1 VSRQFLGAIG
11 AAIVAL
17 VLVAWGS
24 LFTVPQQQQA
34 LVLQFGDPKR
44 EIKDPGLKV
53 KLPFIQDV
61 QYFEKRIL
69 DIDPPKQQI
78 ILIDQKRLD
87 VDAYARYRIADP
99 LRFYQTV
106 NNEAGARARLG
117 AIINSA
123 LRRVLGNESLANLLS
138 VRRSQITQAIFQDV
152 TATAAPLGIEM
163 IDVRI
168 KRADYPDQTSQ
179 AIYAR
184 MKSEREREAR
194 EFRGE
199 GFEVAQQ
206 IRADADRQ
214 RVVVL
219 ANARREAE
227 TLRGEGDALAIRIYA
242 EAFGQDPQFFAFYR
256 SMEAYKL
263 ALGDGSTTL
272 VLSPDSEFLRFFN
285 DMPSSCAGPA
295 SSRRWSGS
303 RSSG

>member
-1 VSRQFLGAIG
+1 MSRQFLGALG
-11 AAIVAL
+11 AVVVAL
-17 VLVAWGS
+17 TVVAWGS

-44 EIKDPGLKV
+44 SIQEPGLKV

-69 DIDPPKQQI
+69 DIDPPKQQV

-87 VDAYARYRIADP
+87 VDAYGRYRIVNP

-123 LRRVLGNESLANLLS
+123 MRRVLGNESLTNLLS
-138 VRRSQITQAIFQDV
+138 TRRSQITQAIFQEV
-152 TATAAPLGIEM
+152 SQAATSLGIEM
-163 IDVRI
+163 VDVRI

-184 MKSEREREAR
+184 MKSERDREAR

-199 GFEVAQQ
+199 GSEVAQQ

-214 RVVVL
+214 RVVTV
-219 ANARREAE
+219 ATAQQQAQ
-227 TLRGEGDALAIRIYA
+227 TLRGQGDAQAIQIYA
-242 EAFGQDPQFFAFYR
+242 DAFGQDPQFFAFYR
-256 SMEAYKL
+256 SMEAYKQS
-263 ALGDGSTTL
+263 LGDGSTTL
-272 VLSPDSEFLRFFN
+272 VLTPDSEFFRFFN
-285 DMPSSCAGPA
+285 DV
-295 SSRRWSGS
+295 SG
-303 RSSG
+303 RGQKP

>member
-1 VSRQFLGAIG
+1 MSRNFLGALG
-11 AAIVAL
+11 AAVVAL
-17 VLVAWGS
+17 VVVAWGS

-44 EIKDPGLKV
+44 VIQEPGLKV

-69 DIDPPKQQI
+69 DIDPPKQQV

-87 VDAYARYRIADP
+87 VDAYGRYRITDP

-123 LRRVLGNESLANLLS
+123 MRRVLGNESLTNILS
-138 VRRSQITQAIFQDV
+138 FRRGQITQAIFQEV
-152 TATAAPLGIEM
+152 NQATQPLGIEM

-184 MKSEREREAR
+184 MKSERDREAR

-199 GFEVAQQ
+199 GSEVAQQ

-214 RVVVL
+214 RVVIV
-219 ANARREAE
+219 ATAQQQAQ
-227 TLRGEGDALAIRIYA
+227 TLRGEGDAQAIRLYA

-256 SMEAYKL
+256 SMEAYKQS
-263 ALGDGSTTL
+263 LGDGSTTL
-272 VLSPDSEFLRFFN
+272 VLTPDSEFFRFFN
-285 DMPSSCAGPA
+285 DL
-295 SSRRWSGS
+295 SGKGAPG
-303 RSSG
+303 R

>member
-1 VSRQFLGAIG
+1 LGALG
-11 AAIVAL
+11 AVVVAL
-17 VLVAWGS
+17 TVVAWGS

-44 EIKDPGLKV
+44 AIPEPGLKI

-69 DIDPPKQQI
+69 DIDAPKQQV
-78 ILIDQKRLD
+78 ILVDQKRLD
-87 VDAYARYRIADP
+87 VDAYGRYRIVDP

-106 NNEAGARARLG
+106 SNEVGARARLG

-123 LRRVLGNESLANLLS
+123 MRRVLGNESLTNLLS
-138 VRRSQITQAIFQDV
+138 VRRGQITQAIFQDV
-152 TATAAPLGIEM
+152 SQAALPLGIEV
-163 IDVRI
+163 IDVRV

-184 MKSEREREAR
+184 MKSERDREAR

-199 GFEVAQQ
+199 GSEVAQQ

-214 RVVVL
+214 RVVTV
-219 ANARREAE
+219 ATAQQQAQS
-227 TLRGEGDALAIRIYA
+227 LRGQGDAQAIQIYA
-242 EAFGQDPQFFAFYR
+242 DAFGQDAEFFAFYR
-256 SMEAYKL
+256 SMEAYKN

-272 VLSPDSEFLRFFN
+272 VLSPDSQFFRFFN
-285 DMPSSCAGPA
+285 DITGKGANGN
-295 SSRRWSGS
+295 
-303 RSSG
+303 

>member
-1 VSRQFLGAIG
+1 MSRQFLGAL
-11 AAIVAL
+11 AAAVVAL

-44 EIKDPGLKV
+44 VIQDPGLKV
-53 KLPFIQDV
+53 KLPFIQEV

-69 DIDPPKQQI
+69 DIDPPKQQV
-78 ILIDQKRLD
+78 ILVDQKRLD
-87 VDAYARYRIADP
+87 VDAYGRYRITNP

-123 LRRVLGNESLANLLS
+123 MRRVLGNESLTNILS
-138 VRRSQITQAIFQDV
+138 VRRGQITQAIFQEV
-152 TATAAPLGIEM
+152 NQAASTLGIEM

-184 MKSEREREAR
+184 MKSERDREAR

-199 GFEVAQQ
+199 GQEVAQQ

-214 RVVVL
+214 RVVTV
-219 ANARREAE
+219 ATAQQQAQ
-227 TLRGEGDALAIRIYA
+227 TLRGQGDAQAIQIYA
-242 EAFGQDPQFFAFYR
+242 DAFGQDPQFFAFYR
-256 SMEAYKL
+256 SMEAYKQS
-263 ALGDGSTTL
+263 LGDGSTTL
-272 VLSPDSEFLRFFN
+272 VLTPDSEFFRFFN
-285 DMPSSCAGPA
+285 DLTGRGQKP
-295 SSRRWSGS
+295 
-303 RSSG
+303 

>member
-1 VSRQFLGAIG
+1 VSRQLLGALG
-11 AAIVAL
+11 AAVVAL
-17 VLVAWGS
+17 VVVAWGS

-44 EIKDPGLKV
+44 VIQDPGLKV

-61 QYFEKRIL
+61 HYFEKRIL
-69 DIDPPKQQI
+69 DIDPPKQQV
-78 ILIDQKRLD
+78 ILVDQKRLD
-87 VDAYARYRIADP
+87 VDAYARYRISDP

-123 LRRVLGNESLANLLS
+123 MRRVLGNESLTNILS
-138 VRRSQITQAIFQDV
+138 VRRGHITQAIYQDV
-152 TATAAPLGIEM
+152 SQAAQPLGIEM

-214 RVVVL
+214 RVVIL
-219 ANARREAE
+219 ATARREAE
-227 TLRGEGDALAIRIYA
+227 TLRGQGDAQAIQIYA
-242 EAFGQDPQFFAFYR
+242 DAFGQDPQFFAFYR
-256 SMEAYKL
+256 SMEAYKQ

-272 VLSPDSEFLRFFN
+272 ILSPESEFLRFFS
-285 DMPSSCAGPA
+285 DMAGKPA
-295 SSRRWSGS
+295 AK
-303 RSSG
+303 

>member
-1 VSRQFLGAIG
+1 MNRPILGVLGAIVVVL
-11 AAIVAL
+11 IV
-17 VLVAWGS
+17 VAWGS
-24 LFTVPQQQQA
+24 MFTVHQSQQA

-44 EIKDPGLKV
+44 LIQDPGLKF
-53 KLPFIQDV
+53 KLPFVQDV

-69 DIDPPKQQI
+69 DIDPPKQQV

-87 VDAYARYRIADP
+87 VDSYARYRIADP
-99 LRFYQTV
+99 LKFYQTV

-123 LRRVLGNESLANLLS
+123 MRRVLGNESLTNLLS
-138 VRRSQITQAIFQDV
+138 VRRAQITLAIFRDV
-152 TATAAPLGIEM
+152 TQAAAPLGIEM
-163 IDVRI
+163 TDVRI

-194 EFRGE
+194 ELRAE

-214 RVVVL
+214 RVVII
-219 ANARREAE
+219 ATAQQQAQ
-227 TLRGEGDALAIRIYA
+227 TLRGEGDAQAIQIYA
-242 EAFGQDPQFFAFYR
+242 DAFGQDQEFYAFYR
-256 SMEAYKL
+256 SMEAYKQ

-272 VLSPDSEFLRFFN
+272 VLSPDSQFFRYFN
-285 DMPSSCAGPA
+285 DLGGKAT
-295 SSRRWSGS
+295 GS
-303 RSSG
+303 R

>member
-1 VSRQFLGAIG
+1 MSRQFMGAL
-11 AAIVAL
+11 AAAVVAL

-24 LFTVPQQQQA
+24 LFTVPQHQQA

-44 EIKDPGLKV
+44 AIPDPGLKV

-69 DIDPPKQQI
+69 DIDPPKQQV

-87 VDAYARYRIADP
+87 VDSYARYRITDP

-138 VRRSQITQAIFQDV
+138 VRRAAITQSIFQEV
-152 TATAAPLGIEM
+152 SQAATSLGIEM
-163 IDVRI
+163 VDVRI

-184 MKSEREREAR
+184 MKSERDREAR

-199 GFEVAQQ
+199 GSEVAQQ

-214 RVVVL
+214 RVVTV
-219 ANARREAE
+219 ATAQQQAQ
-227 TLRGEGDALAIRIYA
+227 TLRGQGDSQAIQIYA
-242 EAFGQDPQFFAFYR
+242 DAFGQDPQFFAFYR
-256 SMEAYKL
+256 SMEAYKQS
-263 ALGDGSTTL
+263 LGDGSTTL
-272 VLSPDSEFLRFFN
+272 VLSPDSEFFRFFN
-285 DMPSSCAGPA
+285 DITGK
-295 SSRRWSGS
+295 GS
-303 RSSG
+303 APRP

>member
-1 VSRQFLGAIG
+1 MSRQFMGALGA
-11 AAIVAL
+11 AVVAL
-17 VLVAWGS
+17 IVVAWGA

-44 EIKDPGLKV
+44 AIQEPGLKI

-69 DIDPPKQQI
+69 DIDPPKQQV

-87 VDAYARYRIADP
+87 VDAYGRYRITDP

-123 LRRVLGNESLANLLS
+123 MRRVLGNESLANLLS
-138 VRRSQITQAIFQDV
+138 VRRSQITQAIFQEV
-152 TATAAPLGIEM
+152 NQAATSLGIEM
-163 IDVRI
+163 IDVRM
-168 KRADYPDQTSQ
+168 KRVDYPDQTSQ

-184 MKSEREREAR
+184 MKSERDREAR

-199 GFEVAQQ
+199 GSEVAQQ

-214 RVVVL
+214 RVVTV
-219 ANARREAE
+219 ATAQQQAQ
-227 TLRGEGDALAIRIYA
+227 TLRGQGDAQAIQIYA
-242 EAFGQDPQFFAFYR
+242 DAFGQDPQFFAFYR
-256 SMEAYKL
+256 SMEAYKQS
-263 ALGDGSTTL
+263 LGDGSTTL
-272 VLSPDSEFLRFFN
+272 ILSPDSEFFRFFN
-285 DMPSSCAGPA
+285 DVTGKKP
-295 SSRRWSGS
+295 
-303 RSSG
+303 

>member
-1 VSRQFLGAIG
+1 MSRQFLGALG
-11 AAIVAL
+11 AAVVAL
-17 VLVAWGS
+17 IVVAWGS

-44 EIKDPGLKV
+44 SIQDPGLKV

-69 DIDPPKQQI
+69 DIDPPKQQV

-87 VDAYARYRIADP
+87 VDAYGRYRIVNP

-123 LRRVLGNESLANLLS
+123 MRRVLGNESLANLLS
-138 VRRSQITQAIFQDV
+138 TRRGQITQAIFQEV
-152 TATAAPLGIEM
+152 SQAATSLGIEM

-184 MKSEREREAR
+184 MKSERDREAR

-199 GFEVAQQ
+199 GSEVAQQ

-214 RVVVL
+214 RVVTI
-219 ANARREAE
+219 ATAQQQAQ
-227 TLRGEGDALAIRIYA
+227 TLRGQGDAQAIQIYA
-242 EAFGQDPQFFAFYR
+242 DAFGQDPQFFAFYR
-256 SMEAYKL
+256 SMEAYKQS
-263 ALGDGSTTL
+263 LGDGSTTL
-272 VLSPDSEFLRFFN
+272 VLTPDSEFFRFFN
-285 DMPSSCAGPA
+285 DV
-295 SSRRWSGS
+295 SG
-303 RSSG
+303 RGQKP

>member
-1 VSRQFLGAIG
+1 MSRQFLGALG
-11 AAIVAL
+11 AAVVAL

-24 LFTVPQQQQA
+24 LFTVPQHQQA

-44 EIKDPGLKV
+44 AIPDPGLKV

-69 DIDPPKQQI
+69 DIDPPKQQV

-87 VDAYARYRIADP
+87 VDSYARYRITDP

-138 VRRSQITQAIFQDV
+138 VRRTQITQAIFQEV
-152 TATAAPLGIEM
+152 SQAATSLGIEM

-184 MKSEREREAR
+184 MKSERDREAR

-199 GFEVAQQ
+199 GSEVAQQ

-214 RVVVL
+214 RVVTV
-219 ANARREAE
+219 ATAQQQAQ
-227 TLRGEGDALAIRIYA
+227 TLRGQGDAQAIQIYA
-242 EAFGQDPQFFAFYR
+242 DAFGQDPQFFAFYR
-256 SMEAYKL
+256 SMEAYKQS
-263 ALGDGSTTL
+263 LGDGSTTL
-272 VLSPDSEFLRFFN
+272 VLSPDSEFFRFFN
-285 DMPSSCAGPA
+285 DVTGRGQKP
-295 SSRRWSGS
+295 
-303 RSSG
+303 

>member
-1 VSRQFLGAIG
+1 MSRNFLGALG
-11 AAIVAL
+11 AAVVAL
-17 VLVAWGS
+17 VVVAWGS
-24 LFTVPQQQQA
+24 LFTVPQQQQT

-44 EIKDPGLKV
+44 VIQEPGLKV

-61 QYFEKRIL
+61 HYFEKRIL
-69 DIDPPKQQI
+69 DIDPPKQQV

-87 VDAYARYRIADP
+87 VDAYGRYRITDP

-123 LRRVLGNESLANLLS
+123 MRRVLGNESLTNILS
-138 VRRSQITQAIFQDV
+138 FRRGQITQAIFQEV
-152 TATAAPLGIEM
+152 NQATQPLGIEM

-184 MKSEREREAR
+184 MKSERDREAR

-199 GFEVAQQ
+199 GSEVAQQ

-214 RVVVL
+214 RVVIV
-219 ANARREAE
+219 ATAQQQAQ
-227 TLRGEGDALAIRIYA
+227 TLRGEGDAQAIRLYA

-256 SMEAYKL
+256 SMEAYKQS
-263 ALGDGSTTL
+263 LGDGSTTL
-272 VLSPDSEFLRFFN
+272 VLTPDSEFFRFFN
-285 DMPSSCAGPA
+285 DL
-295 SSRRWSGS
+295 SGKGAPG
-303 RSSG
+303 R

>member
-1 VSRQFLGAIG
+1 MSRQFMGALGA
-11 AAIVAL
+11 AVVAL
-17 VLVAWGS
+17 IIVAWGA

-44 EIKDPGLKV
+44 VIQEPGLKV

-69 DIDPPKQQI
+69 DIDPPKQQV

-87 VDAYARYRIADP
+87 VDAYGRYRITNP

-123 LRRVLGNESLANLLS
+123 MRRVLGNESLANLLS
-138 VRRSQITQAIFQDV
+138 GRRTQITQAIFQEV
-152 TATAAPLGIEM
+152 NQAASSLGIEM
-163 IDVRI
+163 IDVRM
-168 KRADYPDQTSQ
+168 KRVDYPDQTSQ

-184 MKSEREREAR
+184 MKSERDREAR

-199 GFEVAQQ
+199 GSEVAQQ

-214 RVVVL
+214 RVVTV
-219 ANARREAE
+219 ATAQQQAQ
-227 TLRGEGDALAIRIYA
+227 TLRGQGDAQAIQIYA
-242 EAFGQDPQFFAFYR
+242 DAFGQDPQFFAFYR
-256 SMEAYKL
+256 SMEAYKQS
-263 ALGDGSTTL
+263 LGDGSTTL
-272 VLSPDSEFLRFFN
+272 VLSPDSEFFRFFN
-285 DMPSSCAGPA
+285 DVTGKGHQKP
-295 SSRRWSGS
+295 
-303 RSSG
+303 

>member
-1 VSRQFLGAIG
+1 MSRQFLGALG
-11 AAIVAL
+11 AAVVAL
-17 VLVAWGS
+17 IVVAWGS

-44 EIKDPGLKV
+44 VIQEPGLKV

-69 DIDPPKQQI
+69 DIDPPKQQV

-87 VDAYARYRIADP
+87 VDAYGRYRITNP

-123 LRRVLGNESLANLLS
+123 MRRVLGNESLTNILS
-138 VRRSQITQAIFQDV
+138 VRRGQITQAIFQEV
-152 TATAAPLGIEM
+152 NQAASTLGIEM

-184 MKSEREREAR
+184 MKSERDREAR

-199 GFEVAQQ
+199 GQEVAQQ

-214 RVVVL
+214 RVVIV
-219 ANARREAE
+219 ATAQQQAQ
-227 TLRGEGDALAIRIYA
+227 TLRGEGDGQAIQIYA
-242 EAFGQDPQFFAFYR
+242 DAFGQDPQFFAFYR
-256 SMEAYKL
+256 SMEAYKQ

-272 VLSPDSEFLRFFN
+272 VLSPDSEFFRFFN
-285 DMPSSCAGPA
+285 DATGRGQKP
-295 SSRRWSGS
+295 
-303 RSSG
+303 

>member
-1 VSRQFLGAIG
+1 MSRQFLGALG
-11 AAIVAL
+11 AAVVAL
-17 VLVAWGS
+17 IVVAWGS

-44 EIKDPGLKV
+44 SIQDPGLKI

-69 DIDPPKQQI
+69 DIDPPKQQV

-87 VDAYARYRIADP
+87 VDAYGRYRIVNP

-123 LRRVLGNESLANLLS
+123 MRRVLGNESLANLLS
-138 VRRSQITQAIFQDV
+138 TRRGQITQAIFQEV
-152 TATAAPLGIEM
+152 SQAATSLGIEM

-184 MKSEREREAR
+184 MKSERDREAR

-199 GFEVAQQ
+199 GSEVAQQ

-214 RVVVL
+214 RVVTI
-219 ANARREAE
+219 ATAQQQAQ
-227 TLRGEGDALAIRIYA
+227 TLRGQGDAQAIQIYA
-242 EAFGQDPQFFAFYR
+242 DAFGQDPQFFAFYR
-256 SMEAYKL
+256 SMEAYKQS
-263 ALGDGSTTL
+263 LGDGSTTL
-272 VLSPDSEFLRFFN
+272 VLTPDSEFFRFFN
-285 DMPSSCAGPA
+285 DLGGRGQRP
-295 SSRRWSGS
+295 
-303 RSSG
+303 

>member
-1 VSRQFLGAIG
+1 MSRQFLGALG
-11 AAIVAL
+11 AAVVAL

-44 EIKDPGLKV
+44 AIPDPGLKV

-69 DIDPPKQQI
+69 DIDAPKQQV
-78 ILIDQKRLD
+78 ILVDQKRLD
-87 VDAYARYRIADP
+87 VDAYGRYRIVDP

-106 NNEAGARARLG
+106 SNEVGARARLG

-123 LRRVLGNESLANLLS
+123 MRRVLGNESLTNLLS
-138 VRRSQITQAIFQDV
+138 VRRGQITQAIFQDV
-152 TATAAPLGIEM
+152 SQAALPLGIEV
-163 IDVRI
+163 IDVRV

-184 MKSEREREAR
+184 MKSERDREAR

-199 GFEVAQQ
+199 GSEVAQQ

-214 RVVVL
+214 RVVTV
-219 ANARREAE
+219 ATAQQQAQS
-227 TLRGEGDALAIRIYA
+227 LRGQGDAQAIQIYA
-242 EAFGQDPQFFAFYR
+242 DAFGQDAEFFAFYR
-256 SMEAYKL
+256 SMEAYKN

-272 VLSPDSEFLRFFN
+272 VLSPDSQFFRFFN
-285 DMPSSCAGPA
+285 DITGKGANGN
-295 SSRRWSGS
+295 
-303 RSSG
+303 

>member
-1 VSRQFLGAIG
+1 MSRNFLGALG
-11 AAIVAL
+11 AAVVAL
-17 VLVAWGS
+17 VVVAWGS

-44 EIKDPGLKV
+44 VIQEPGLKV

-69 DIDPPKQQI
+69 DIDPPKQQV

-87 VDAYARYRIADP
+87 VDAYGRYRITDP

-123 LRRVLGNESLANLLS
+123 MRRVLGNESLTNILS
-138 VRRSQITQAIFQDV
+138 VRRGQITQAIFQEV
-152 TATAAPLGIEM
+152 NQAAQPLGIEM

-184 MKSEREREAR
+184 MKSERDREAR

-199 GFEVAQQ
+199 GSEVAQQ

-214 RVVVL
+214 RVVIV
-219 ANARREAE
+219 ATAQQQAQ
-227 TLRGEGDALAIRIYA
+227 TLRGEGDAQAIRLYA

-256 SMEAYKL
+256 SMEAYKQS
-263 ALGDGSTTL
+263 LGDGSTTL
-272 VLSPDSEFLRFFN
+272 VLTPDSEFFRFFN
-285 DMPSSCAGPA
+285 DL
-295 SSRRWSGS
+295 SGKGAPG
-303 RSSG
+303 R

>member
-1 VSRQFLGAIG
+1 MSRQFLGALG
-11 AAIVAL
+11 AAVVAL
-17 VLVAWGS
+17 IVVAWGS

-44 EIKDPGLKV
+44 SIQEPGLKV

-69 DIDPPKQQI
+69 DIDPPKQQV

-87 VDAYARYRIADP
+87 VDAYGRYRIVNP

-123 LRRVLGNESLANLLS
+123 MRRVLGNESLANLLS
-138 VRRSQITQAIFQDV
+138 TRRGQITQAIFQEV
-152 TATAAPLGIEM
+152 SQAATSLGIEM
-163 IDVRI
+163 VDVRI

-184 MKSEREREAR
+184 MKSERDREAR

-199 GFEVAQQ
+199 GSEVAQQ

-214 RVVVL
+214 RVVTV
-219 ANARREAE
+219 ATAQQQAQ
-227 TLRGEGDALAIRIYA
+227 TLRGQGDAQAIQIYA
-242 EAFGQDPQFFAFYR
+242 DAFGQDPQFFAFYR
-256 SMEAYKL
+256 SMEAYKQS
-263 ALGDGSTTL
+263 LGDGSTTL
-272 VLSPDSEFLRFFN
+272 VLTPDSEFFRFFN
-285 DMPSSCAGPA
+285 DVTGRGQKP
-295 SSRRWSGS
+295 
-303 RSSG
+303 

>member
-1 VSRQFLGAIG
+1 MSRNFLGAIG
-11 AAIVAL
+11 AAVVAL
-17 VLVAWGS
+17 IVVAWGS

-44 EIKDPGLKV
+44 VIQEPGLKV

-69 DIDPPKQQI
+69 DIDPPKQQV

-87 VDAYARYRIADP
+87 VDAYGRYRITNP

-123 LRRVLGNESLANLLS
+123 MRRVLGNESLTNLLS
-138 VRRSQITQAIFQDV
+138 VRRNQITQAIFQDV
-152 TATAAPLGIEM
+152 SQAALPLGIEM
-163 IDVRI
+163 VDVRM
-168 KRADYPDQTSQ
+168 KRVDYPDQTSQ

-184 MKSEREREAR
+184 MKSEREREAK

-199 GFEVAQQ
+199 GSEVAQQ

-214 RVVVL
+214 RVVTV
-219 ANARREAE
+219 ATAQQQAQ
-227 TLRGEGDALAIRIYA
+227 TLRGQGDAQAIQIYA
-242 EAFGQDPQFFAFYR
+242 DAFGQDPQFFAFYR
-256 SMEAYKL
+256 SMEAYKN

-272 VLSPDSEFLRFFN
+272 VLSPDSEFFRYFN
-285 DMPSSCAGPA
+285 DLGGKGFSK
-295 SSRRWSGS
+295 
-303 RSSG
+303 

>member
-1 VSRQFLGAIG
+1 MSRQFLGALG
-11 AAIVAL
+11 AVVVAL
-17 VLVAWGS
+17 TVVAWGS

-44 EIKDPGLKV
+44 SIQEPGLKV

-69 DIDPPKQQI
+69 DIDPPKQQV

-87 VDAYARYRIADP
+87 VDAYGRYRIVNP

-123 LRRVLGNESLANLLS
+123 MRRVLGNESLTNLLS
-138 VRRSQITQAIFQDV
+138 TRRSQITQAIFQEV
-152 TATAAPLGIEM
+152 SQAATSLGIEM
-163 IDVRI
+163 VDVRI

-184 MKSEREREAR
+184 MKSERDREAR

-199 GFEVAQQ
+199 GSEVAQQ

-214 RVVVL
+214 RVVTV
-219 ANARREAE
+219 ATAQQQAQ
-227 TLRGEGDALAIRIYA
+227 TLRGQGDAQAIQIYA
-242 EAFGQDPQFFAFYR
+242 DAFGQDPQFFAFYR
-256 SMEAYKL
+256 SMEAYKQS
-263 ALGDGSTTL
+263 LGDGSTTL
-272 VLSPDSEFLRFFN
+272 VLTPDSEFFRFFN
-285 DMPSSCAGPA
+285 DIGGKGQQKP
-295 SSRRWSGS
+295 
-303 RSSG
+303 

>member
-1 VSRQFLGAIG
+1 MSRQFLGALG
-11 AAIVAL
+11 AAVVAL
-17 VLVAWGS
+17 IIVAWGA

-44 EIKDPGLKV
+44 VIQEPGLKV

-69 DIDPPKQQI
+69 DIDPPKQQV

-87 VDAYARYRIADP
+87 VDSYARYRITDP

-117 AIINSA
+117 AIINSS

-138 VRRSQITQAIFQDV
+138 TRRGQITQAIFQEV
-152 TATAAPLGIEM
+152 SQAATSLGIEM
-163 IDVRI
+163 VDVRI

-184 MKSEREREAR
+184 MKSERDREAR

-199 GFEVAQQ
+199 GSEVAQQ

-214 RVVVL
+214 RVVTV
-219 ANARREAE
+219 ATAQQQAQ
-227 TLRGEGDALAIRIYA
+227 TLRGQGDAQAIQIYA
-242 EAFGQDPQFFAFYR
+242 DAFGQDPQFFAFYR
-256 SMEAYKL
+256 SMEAYKQ

-272 VLSPDSEFLRFFN
+272 VLTPDSEFFRFFN
-285 DMPSSCAGPA
+285 DIGGKGQQKP
-295 SSRRWSGS
+295 
-303 RSSG
+303 

>member
-1 VSRQFLGAIG
+1 VSRQTLGALG
-11 AAIVAL
+11 AAVVAL

-44 EIKDPGLKV
+44 VIQDPGLKV

-69 DIDPPKQQI
+69 DIDPPKQQV

-87 VDAYARYRIADP
+87 VDAYARYRISDP

-123 LRRVLGNESLANLLS
+123 MRRVLGNESLANLLS
-138 VRRSQITQAIFQDV
+138 VKRNQITQAIFQDV

-163 IDVRI
+163 IDVRM
-168 KRADYPDQTSQ
+168 KRVDYPDQTSQ

-219 ANARREAE
+219 ANAKREAE
-227 TLRGEGDALAIRIYA
+227 TMRGLGDAQAIQIYA

-256 SMEAYKL
+256 SMEAYKQ

-272 VLSPDSEFLRFFN
+272 VLSPESEFLRFFN
-285 DMPSSCAGPA
+285 DMAGKSQAVPA
-295 SSRRWSGS
+295 K
-303 RSSG
+303 

>member
-1 VSRQFLGAIG
+1 MSRQFMGALGA
-11 AAIVAL
+11 AVVAL

-44 EIKDPGLKV
+44 VIQDPGLKV

-69 DIDPPKQQI
+69 DIDPPKQQV
-78 ILIDQKRLD
+78 ILVDQKRLD

-138 VRRSQITQAIFQDV
+138 VRRSAITQAIFQDV
-152 TATAAPLGIEM
+152 TLNAQPLGIEM

-219 ANARREAE
+219 ANAKREAE
-227 TLRGEGDALAIRIYA
+227 TLRGLGDAQAIQIYA
-242 EAFGQDPQFFAFYR
+242 EAFGQDLQFFSFYR
-256 SMEAYKL
+256 SMEAYKQ

-285 DMPSSCAGPA
+285 DMAGKSLPK
-295 SSRRWSGS
+295 
-303 RSSG
+303 

>member
-1 VSRQFLGAIG
+1 MSRQFLGALG
-11 AAIVAL
+11 AVVVAL
-17 VLVAWGS
+17 TVVAWGS

-44 EIKDPGLKV
+44 SIQDPGLKI

-69 DIDPPKQQI
+69 DIDPPKQQV

-87 VDAYARYRIADP
+87 VDAYGRYRIVNP

-123 LRRVLGNESLANLLS
+123 MRRVLGNESLANLLS
-138 VRRSQITQAIFQDV
+138 TRRGQITQAIFQEV
-152 TATAAPLGIEM
+152 SQAATSLGIEM

-184 MKSEREREAR
+184 MKSERDREAR

-199 GFEVAQQ
+199 GSEVAQQ
-206 IRADADRQ
+206 
-214 RVVVL
+214 
-219 ANARREAE
+219 
-227 TLRGEGDALAIRIYA
+227 
-242 EAFGQDPQFFAFYR
+242 
-256 SMEAYKL
+256 
-263 ALGDGSTTL
+263 
-272 VLSPDSEFLRFFN
+272 LSLIHI
-285 DMPSSCAGPA
+285 
-295 SSRRWSGS
+295 
-303 RSSG
+303 

>member
-1 VSRQFLGAIG
+1 MSRQFLGALG
-11 AAIVAL
+11 AAVVAL

-24 LFTVPQQQQA
+24 LFTVPQHQQA

-44 EIKDPGLKV
+44 AIPDPGLKV

-61 QYFEKRIL
+61 QYFEKRIP
-69 DIDPPKQQI
+69 DIDPPKQQV

-87 VDAYARYRIADP
+87 VDSYARYRITDP

-138 VRRSQITQAIFQDV
+138 VRRTQITQAIFQEV
-152 TATAAPLGIEM
+152 SQAATSLGIEM

-184 MKSEREREAR
+184 MKSERDREAR

-199 GFEVAQQ
+199 GSEVAQQ

-214 RVVVL
+214 RVVTV
-219 ANARREAE
+219 ATAQQQAQ
-227 TLRGEGDALAIRIYA
+227 TLRGQGDAQAIQIYA
-242 EAFGQDPQFFAFYR
+242 DAFGQDPQFFAFYR
-256 SMEAYKL
+256 SMEAYKQS
-263 ALGDGSTTL
+263 LGDGSTTL
-272 VLSPDSEFLRFFN
+272 VLSPDSEFFRFFN
-285 DMPSSCAGPA
+285 DVTGRGQKP
-295 SSRRWSGS
+295 
-303 RSSG
+303 

>member
-1 VSRQFLGAIG
+1 MSRQFMGALGA
-11 AAIVAL
+11 AVVAL
-17 VLVAWGS
+17 ILVAWGA

-44 EIKDPGLKV
+44 AIQDPGLKV

-69 DIDPPKQQI
+69 DIDPPKQQV

-87 VDAYARYRIADP
+87 VDSYARYRIVDP

-123 LRRVLGNESLANLLS
+123 MRRVLGNESLANLLS
-138 VRRSQITQAIFQDV
+138 VRRAQITQAIFQDV
-152 TATAAPLGIEM
+152 SQAATSLGIEM
-163 IDVRI
+163 VDVRI

-184 MKSEREREAR
+184 MKSERDREAR

-199 GFEVAQQ
+199 GSEVAQQ

-214 RVVVL
+214 RVVTV
-219 ANARREAE
+219 ATAQQQAQ
-227 TLRGEGDALAIRIYA
+227 TLRGQGDAQAIQIYA
-242 EAFGQDPQFFAFYR
+242 DAFGQDPQFFAFYR
-256 SMEAYKL
+256 SMEAYKQS
-263 ALGDGSTTL
+263 LGDGSTTL
-272 VLSPDSEFLRFFN
+272 VLSPDSEFFRFFN
-285 DMPSSCAGPA
+285 DITGKGQTPKP
-295 SSRRWSGS
+295 
-303 RSSG
+303 

>member
-1 VSRQFLGAIG
+1 MSRQFMGALGA
-11 AAIVAL
+11 AVVAL
-17 VLVAWGS
+17 ILVAWGS

-44 EIKDPGLKV
+44 SIQDPGLKI

-69 DIDPPKQQI
+69 DIDPPKQQV

-87 VDAYARYRIADP
+87 VDAYGRYRIVDP

-106 NNEAGARARLG
+106 SNEAGARARLG

-123 LRRVLGNESLANLLS
+123 MRRVLGNESLANLLS
-138 VRRSQITQAIFQDV
+138 VRRAQITQAIFQEV
-152 TATAAPLGIEM
+152 NQAASSLGIEM
-163 IDVRI
+163 IDVRM
-168 KRADYPDQTSQ
+168 KRVDYPDQTSQ

-184 MKSEREREAR
+184 MKSERDREAR

-199 GFEVAQQ
+199 GSEVAQQ

-214 RVVVL
+214 RVVTV
-219 ANARREAE
+219 ATAQQQAQ
-227 TLRGEGDALAIRIYA
+227 TLRGQGDAQAIQIYA
-242 EAFGQDPQFFAFYR
+242 DAFGQDPQFFAFYR
-256 SMEAYKL
+256 SMEAYKQ

-272 VLSPDSEFLRFFN
+272 VLSPDSEFFRFFN
-285 DMPSSCAGPA
+285 DVTGKGQKP
-295 SSRRWSGS
+295 
-303 RSSG
+303 

>member
-1 VSRQFLGAIG
+1 MSRQFLGALG
-11 AAIVAL
+11 AAVVAL
-17 VLVAWGS
+17 IIVAWGA

-44 EIKDPGLKV
+44 VIQEPGLKV

-69 DIDPPKQQI
+69 DIDPPKQQV

-87 VDAYARYRIADP
+87 VDAYGRYRITNP

-123 LRRVLGNESLANLLS
+123 MRRVLGNESLANLLS
-138 VRRSQITQAIFQDV
+138 GRRTQITQAIFQEV
-152 TATAAPLGIEM
+152 NQAASSLGIEM
-163 IDVRI
+163 VDVRM
-168 KRADYPDQTSQ
+168 KRVDYPDQTSQ

-184 MKSEREREAR
+184 MKSERDREAR

-199 GFEVAQQ
+199 GQEVAQQ

-214 RVVVL
+214 RVVTV
-219 ANARREAE
+219 ATAQQQAQ
-227 TLRGEGDALAIRIYA
+227 TLRGQGDAQAIQIYA
-242 EAFGQDPQFFAFYR
+242 DAFGQDPQFFAFYR
-256 SMEAYKL
+256 SMEAYKQ

-272 VLSPDSEFLRFFN
+272 VLTPDSEFFRFFN
-285 DMPSSCAGPA
+285 DVGGKGQQKP
-295 SSRRWSGS
+295 
-303 RSSG
+303 

>member
-1 VSRQFLGAIG
+1 MSRQFMGALGA
-11 AAIVAL
+11 AVVAL
-17 VLVAWGS
+17 IVVAWGS

-44 EIKDPGLKV
+44 AIQDPGLKI

-69 DIDPPKQQI
+69 DIDPPKQQV

-87 VDAYARYRIADP
+87 VDAYGRYRITDP

-123 LRRVLGNESLANLLS
+123 MRRVLGNESLANLLS
-138 VRRSQITQAIFQDV
+138 VRRSQITQAIFQEV
-152 TATAAPLGIEM
+152 NQAASSLGIEM
-163 IDVRI
+163 IDVRM
-168 KRADYPDQTSQ
+168 KRVDYPDQTSQ

-184 MKSEREREAR
+184 MKSERDREAR

-199 GFEVAQQ
+199 GSEVAQQ

-214 RVVVL
+214 RVVTV
-219 ANARREAE
+219 ATAQQQAQ
-227 TLRGEGDALAIRIYA
+227 TLRGQGDAQAIQIYA
-242 EAFGQDPQFFAFYR
+242 DAFGQDPQFFAFYR
-256 SMEAYKL
+256 SMEAYKQS
-263 ALGDGSTTL
+263 LGDGSTTL
-272 VLSPDSEFLRFFN
+272 ILSPDSEFFRFFN
-285 DMPSSCAGPA
+285 DVTGKKP
-295 SSRRWSGS
+295 
-303 RSSG
+303 

>member
-1 VSRQFLGAIG
+1 MRRNFLGALG

-17 VLVAWGS
+17 ILVAWGS

-44 EIKDPGLKV
+44 VIQDPGLKV

-69 DIDPPKQQI
+69 DIDPPKLQV

-87 VDAYARYRIADP
+87 VDAYGRYRITNP

-123 LRRVLGNESLANLLS
+123 MRRVLGNESLANILS
-138 VRRSQITQAIFQDV
+138 VRRGQITTAIFQEV
-152 TATAAPLGIEM
+152 NQAAQPLGIEM

-184 MKSEREREAR
+184 MKSERDREAR

-199 GFEVAQQ
+199 GSEVAQQ

-214 RVVVL
+214 RVVIV
-219 ANARREAE
+219 ATAQQQAQ
-227 TLRGEGDALAIRIYA
+227 TLRGEGDGQAIQIYA
-242 EAFGQDPQFFAFYR
+242 DAFGQDPQFFAFYR
-256 SMEAYKL
+256 SMEAYRQ

-272 VLSPDSEFLRFFN
+272 VLSPDSEFFRFFN
-285 DMPSSCAGPA
+285 DVTGKGA
-295 SSRRWSGS
+295 SPGS
-303 RSSG
+303 RP